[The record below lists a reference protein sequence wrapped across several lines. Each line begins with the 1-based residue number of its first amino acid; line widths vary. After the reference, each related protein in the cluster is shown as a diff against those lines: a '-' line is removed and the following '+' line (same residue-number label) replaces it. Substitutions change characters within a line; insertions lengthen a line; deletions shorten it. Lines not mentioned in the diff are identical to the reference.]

1 MLGVGGYEM
10 GRRIPLM
17 PSAKDFNKE
26 TRIYSMV
33 AGTWMVILL
42 AFGLLTLTGVLR

>member
-1 MLGVGGYEM
+1 
-10 GRRIPLM
+10 M
-17 PSAKDFNKE
+17 PSTKDSKE

-42 AFGLLTLTGVLR
+42 SYGVLTLTGVLR